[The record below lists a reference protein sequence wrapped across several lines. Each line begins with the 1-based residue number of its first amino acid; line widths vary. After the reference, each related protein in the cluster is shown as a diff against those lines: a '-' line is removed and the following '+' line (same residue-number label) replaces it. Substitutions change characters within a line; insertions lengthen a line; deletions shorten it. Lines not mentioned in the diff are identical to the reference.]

1 MKYVNKAAKRCID
14 AIKINIEHRLKHVY
28 EIQSEYLSGRYNQPE
43 VYAEK
48 TKYELTCI
56 TESMLWI
63 RRYIPEFDNY
73 TSKDGRCTVKL
84 VFDDTHHSLI
94 TDIKDWPYFRKPI
107 PPLTRSNPGV
117 SVKVVMSGF
126 PGDVT
131 RSFEYTVKRKTADD
145 IIREEI
151 ENYRKYGCRE
161 KVTVSF
167 SNKR

>member
-1 MKYVNKAAKRCID
+1 MKDMKYVNKAAKRCID

-94 TDIKDWPYFRKPI
+94 TDIKEWPYFRKPI

-117 SVKVVMSGF
+117 SIKVEMDSF
-126 PGDVT
+126 PDGAA
-131 RSFEYTVKRKTADD
+131 RSLEYTVKHKQFTSDRL
-145 IIREEI
+145 I
-151 ENYRKYGCRE
+151 
-161 KVTVSF
+161 
-167 SNKR
+167 

>member
-1 MKYVNKAAKRCID
+1 MKDMKYVNKAAKRCID

-84 VFDDTHHSLI
+84 VFDNTHHSLI
-94 TDIKDWPYFRKPI
+94 TNIKEWPYFRKPI

-117 SVKVVMSGF
+117 SVKVEMDGF
-126 PGDVT
+126 PDGAA
-131 RSFEYTVKRKTADD
+131 RSLEYTVKHK
-145 IIREEI
+145 
-151 ENYRKYGCRE
+151 
-161 KVTVSF
+161 
-167 SNKR
+167 